1 VRDGLAE
8 DGEAGHAAMFAAPGA
23 LQIAIPGNGASMFE
37 SDQETEEQPATDA
50 PEPDPP
56 QEGGRRPPP
65 DDPTEDPASNPP
77 DELERYRGG

>member
-1 VRDGLAE
+1 
-8 DGEAGHAAMFAAPGA
+8 
-23 LQIAIPGNGASMFE
+23 MFE
-37 SDQETEEQPATDA
+37 SDQKTEEQPATDA

-56 QEGGRRPPP
+56 EEGGRRPPP